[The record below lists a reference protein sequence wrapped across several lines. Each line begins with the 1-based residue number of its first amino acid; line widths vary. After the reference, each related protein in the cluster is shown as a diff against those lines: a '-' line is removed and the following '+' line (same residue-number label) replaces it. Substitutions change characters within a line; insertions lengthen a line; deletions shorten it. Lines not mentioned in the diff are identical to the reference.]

1 MNMPKISVCAT
12 CYNHEKFLPDF
23 VNSVRAQTMTDWEL
37 NVVDDCSTDGSFP
50 LLQKYAAKD
59 SRIRVFQND
68 RNRHVCYTGN
78 RSVAVA
84 SGELV
89 TIISC
94 DDLLKPGKLA
104 HDCAF
109 FDKNPSVAGLYT
121 EPEALVP
128 EGGEQR
134 RLPLPADFTRA
145 HLLRKELFE
154 ENSLTIPGLT
164 VRKSAWDCVGGYNP
178 LLRMSQDHEFHV
190 KLLERFD
197 VAKSAEV
204 TVQYRI
210 HTDNLSR
217 PTDAYLGAVSNESIC
232 FLTDHYLCGIRSV
245 QLLKDIVP
253 ECVRYGVP
261 EVPAIPY
268 FLSRFAYECGKTAA
282 VRFAG
287 LLALYRFLSVREN
300 REYLERKY
308 DFLAKDIMPMMEFPA
323 LEAAKR
329 LMRAESSLALIEK
342 SVSYRVGLSS
352 TWTFRKNYQLLRL
365 HFGEAV

>member
-84 SGELV
+84 NGELV

-197 VAKSAEV
+197 VAKSTEA

-210 HTDNLSR
+210 HANNLSR
-217 PTDAYLGAVSNESIC
+217 GSDAYFNALSNESVG
-232 FLTDHYLCGIRSV
+232 FLTDHFLCGIKSV
-245 QLLKDIVP
+245 QLLKDVVP
-253 ECVRYGVP
+253 EYMRYGTP
-261 EVPAIPY
+261 EESSIPY
-268 FLSRFAYECGKTAA
+268 FVSRFAYECGKTPT

-287 LLALYRFLSVREN
+287 LLALYRFLSIQEN
-300 REYLERKY
+300 REYLERNY
-308 DFLAKDIMPMMEFPA
+308 DFLPKDIMPMMELQA

-329 LMRAESSLALIEK
+329 LMRAESSLELIEK
-342 SVSYRVGLSS
+342 SVSYRVGLAL
-352 TWTFRKNYQLLRL
+352 TWPLRKVYRFFRPEK
-365 HFGEAV
+365 G